1 MLWIPYALA
10 ASFTITAF
18 GQANAHFKLP
28 GPLLNIYR
36 GATPVLMMLPFAPL
50 IDFPTA
56 WQFYALTAVN
66 GFIVSFSDARIF
78 DATAKFGNGQVQ
90 RLLPLVLILVF
101 FVWLPLDM
109 DHTAKLLAHP
119 LLTAGIIAA
128 LIIAWVSLFFM
139 TRTRITL
146 DALYYVLPVIFA
158 TALIDPVNKLTTR
171 YSHGLSGAA
180 SYTLFVSLW
189 VFVFMLPRLAIGRI
203 QASNMLSLRTAG
215 YGTIIGVF
223 VIASSLTKNHA
234 MSYAPNPAFVSA
246 IIFCAGIWA
255 TIYARVRGLPDEHN
269 VPAAIVFIFSTIA
282 LMLLA
287 RMI

>member
-10 ASFTITAF
+10 ASFTSTAF

-36 GATPVLMMLPFAPL
+36 GATPVLLMLPFVPL

-56 WQFYALTAVN
+56 WQFYVLTAFN
-66 GFIVSFSDARIF
+66 GFIISFSDARVF

-90 RLLPLVLILVF
+90 RLAPLVLILIF

-109 DHTAKLLAHP
+109 DHTAKLFAHP
-119 LLTAGIIAA
+119 MLAAGI
-128 LIIAWVSLFFM
+128 LGTLVIAWVSLFFM

-146 DALYYVLPVIFA
+146 DALWYVLPVILA
-158 TALIDPVNKLTTR
+158 SALVDPVNKLTTR

-180 SYTLFVSLW
+180 SYAMFVSLW
-189 VFVFMLPRLAIGRI
+189 VFVFMLPRIAMGRI
-203 QASNMLSLRTAG
+203 PTQNIIGKRTIG
-215 YGTIIGVF
+215 YGFIIGVL
-223 VIASSLTKNHA
+223 VIMLNLSKNLAMSLT
-234 MSYAPNPAFVSA
+234 PNPAFVSA
-246 IIFCAGIWA
+246 IIYCSGIWA

-282 LMLLA
+282 MMLLA